1 MIKINRKLEYGLM
14 ALKHM
19 RAKRLGELSTAK
31 EIGEVYQA
39 PFDVVAK
46 VLQQLAH
53 HGWLK
58 VAYGVKGG
66 YVLQRDLQ
74 TVSLLDLT
82 EILLGPVQLVDC
94 LSGET
99 HDCTLSPSC
108 NVADPLKKLNSKVKD
123 FYKQITIAE
132 LVGQTQLNAD
142 NSPPSFVV

>member
-19 RAKRLGELSTAK
+19 RAKTVGELSTAK
-31 EIGEVYQA
+31 EIGAMYHA

-74 TVSLLDLT
+74 TVTLLELT
-82 EILLGPVQLVDC
+82 EILVGPIQLVEC
-94 LSGET
+94 LAGEN

-108 NVADPLKKLNSKVKD
+108 NVADPLKKLNTKVKR
-123 FYKQITIAE
+123 FYQQITIAE
-132 LVGQTQLNAD
+132 LVGHL
-142 NSPPSFVV
+142 